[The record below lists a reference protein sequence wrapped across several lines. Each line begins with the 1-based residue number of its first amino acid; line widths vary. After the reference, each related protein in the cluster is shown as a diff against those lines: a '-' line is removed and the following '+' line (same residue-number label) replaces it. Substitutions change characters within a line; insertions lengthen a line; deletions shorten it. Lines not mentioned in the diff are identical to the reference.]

1 MDKHVQVM
9 METWGL
15 GASPITPQMFANAG
29 QEHMEKY
36 GMYVCVV
43 CVYCVCMCAFVC
55 VVYVCVCIV

>member
-9 METWGL
+9 METRGL

-36 GMYVCVV
+36 GI
-43 CVYCVCMCAFVC
+43 
-55 VVYVCVCIV
+55 VCVCV